1 MRRCLTTPL
10 IGVVVVITTLA
21 SCRREKNKSLAD
33 TSELLFQKSE
43 QLIRVYIDSI
53 KNAKDSLA
61 LYSIIKNFDGKI
73 TNLNYEFPPDADLAM
88 SEEEND
94 SLITLYKK
102 LEAIKAHQDSIVM
115 NKILTDSLNTT
126 EKDSTLISSTTASH
140 IPSN

>member
-1 MRRCLTTPL
+1 MRRCLTPPL

-21 SCRREKNKSLAD
+21 SCRREENKSLAD

-126 EKDSTLISSTTASH
+126 EKDSTLISATTASH
-140 IPSN
+140 IPNN